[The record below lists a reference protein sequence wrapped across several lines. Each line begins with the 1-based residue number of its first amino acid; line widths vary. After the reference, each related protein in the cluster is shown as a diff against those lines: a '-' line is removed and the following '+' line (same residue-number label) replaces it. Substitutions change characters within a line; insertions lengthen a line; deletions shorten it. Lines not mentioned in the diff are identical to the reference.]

1 MRSTFISLGAFLATS
16 ALIQLTKAQ
25 QQLCNGYAGLCSKT
39 YDKVAYA
46 TSHNAY
52 AFKPLNGIATN
63 QDNDIP
69 TQLKDG
75 IRAFMLDAYN
85 VPSGNVNDIE
95 LCHTSCVLL
104 DGGPLSATLKQI
116 KSFMDAN
123 KNEVITILWENAQ
136 NLTPAHF
143 QTVYTA
149 AGLVPYSYAQKPGNT
164 TWPTLAQMISSGKR
178 LVSYLDSGAAASV
191 PWLMAEY
198 DFVFET
204 PYNIPK
210 GTAYPCTVDRPKDQR
225 RQMYVLNHFV
235 SGEFNMG
242 NQVVTLPQKGLA
254 NQTNGP
260 DLTSHVTSC
269 QTTFSQIPSFIAVDF
284 YEIGSLL
291 QTVAKVNGVPWNGQ
305 AATPG
310 PPGTNGSN
318 GSGGAGGSGGNS
330 TNGAVEIRMRWSQ
343 QALGALAIVGFL
355 GMIAL

>member
-1 MRSTFISLGAFLATS
+1 MRSTFISLGAFLATT
-16 ALIQLTKAQ
+16 ALLQ
-25 QQLCNGYAGLCSKT
+25 QTEAHQQRCNGYTDLCSKT

-46 TSHNAY
+46 TTHNAY
-52 AFKPLNGIATN
+52 SFRPLNGVQTN

-75 IRAFMLDAYN
+75 IRAFMLDAYY

-95 LCHTSCVLL
+95 LCHMSCDVV
-104 DGGPLSATLKQI
+104 DGGSLSATFKHL

-123 KNEVITILWENAQ
+123 KNEVITILWENSQ
-136 NLTPAHF
+136 NLTPEHF

-149 AGLVPYSYAQKPGNT
+149 AGLVPYSYIQKPGNT
-164 TWPTLAQMISSGKR
+164 TWPTLAQMISSGQR
-178 LVSYLDSGAAASV
+178 LVSYLDNGAAASV

-198 DFVFET
+198 DFIFET
-204 PYNIPK
+204 PYDIPK

-235 SGEFNMG
+235 NGEVNMD
-242 NQVVTLPQKGLA
+242 NQVVTGPQKGIA
-254 NQTNGP
+254 SQTNGP

-269 QTTFSQIPSFIAVDF
+269 QTTFNQIPSFIAVDF

-291 QTVAKVNGVPWNGQ
+291 QTVANVNGVPWNGQ

-310 PPGTNGSN
+310 PTVANGSN
-318 GSGGAGGSGGNS
+318 GSG
-330 TNGAVEIRMRWSQ
+330 
-343 QALGALAIVGFL
+343 
-355 GMIAL
+355 